1 MSIQCRRANHTLS
14 EKQLQEIAGLIYDTD
29 LHIYPAMFKDRKEAE
44 LIIPRMIRSEDQ
56 IFRTENMFIAVDG
69 KEIVGVLLW
78 KRGPVQW
85 NTSVY
90 EKCGGSSEHIV
101 RVVREYY
108 NLLAETAVNTA
119 TMIRI
124 SVRKDLL
131 GNGIGSLL
139 MDTFMREEPG
149 PYELYVLMDHTDAV
163 HFFKEKGFSVR
174 ETRPGFSLDYSAYPC
189 FWMVK

>member
-1 MSIQCRRANHTLS
+1 M
-14 EKQLQEIAGLIYDTD
+14 
-29 LHIYPAMFKDRKEAE
+29 
-44 LIIPRMIRSEDQ
+44 
-56 IFRTENMFIAVDG
+56 
-69 KEIVGVLLW
+69 
-78 KRGPVQW
+78 
-85 NTSVY
+85 Y
-90 EKCGGSSEHIV
+90 EKCGGNSEHIV